1 MAQTTCLESFGP
13 VFIVVTFHH
22 PSCSVFGSLQ
32 YIDTVKNKL
41 VTRKHERNKKTLTNG
56 PNDMTGVIWARFHC
70 HHLSFP
76 FL

>member
-1 MAQTTCLESFGP
+1 MAQTTRPASFGP
-13 VFIVVTFHH
+13 VFVIITFHL

-32 YIDTVKNKL
+32 HIDTVKNKL

-56 PNDMTGVIWARFHC
+56 PNDVTGVVWARFC
-70 HHLSFP
+70 RHHLSFP